1 MCPYARAR
9 NTRTRTRREE
19 KPSRSLRSRSK
30 SPIPSDAPPLMR
42 QDSSRSLRSRSRPP
56 IPSAPPPHSHQSPRS
71 LRSLGLPASYAQRKP
86 LHSVCRARETAA
98 QSYIHLPRPQIPSAP
113 PPTRS
118 LRSLVAAPC
127 RKSAHVS
134 GDALG

>member
-30 SPIPSDAPPLMR
+30 SPVPSAPPPLMH

-71 LRSLGLPASYAQRKP
+71 LRSLGLPASYAQGKP
-86 LHSVCRARETAA
+86 LHSVVRARGTAA
-98 QSYIHLPRPQIPSAP
+98 QSYIYLPWPFIPSAP

-134 GDALG
+134 GGALG